1 MALCQ
6 LNETRFR
13 EKTSKMIIQ
22 TGIYMGKEGEKR
34 LKPGV
39 GVGLREP
46 PGLETGTHR
55 QGLHTPR

>member
-1 MALCQ
+1 
-6 LNETRFR
+6 
-13 EKTSKMIIQ
+13 MITQ
-22 TGIYMGKEGEKR
+22 TGIYMGKAGEKR

-55 QGLHTPR
+55 QASTHLTELMSGE